1 METVWNPIYLAYATA
16 HGRTPEAQLE
26 ADRVTYPGGNMTGF
40 ILWVSRRARV

>member
-1 METVWNPIYLAYATA
+1 MDTWNPIYLAYATA

-26 ADRVTYPGGNMTGF
+26 ADRGGNMIGF